1 MIEIKGFF
9 SDWHEVDI
17 ETARRYVACHL
28 SGVTTTSNPQKRAAM
43 VDGTYLRGITVRELI
58 GGIYANS

>member
-17 ETARRYVACHL
+17 ETARNFVTHHL
-28 SGVTTTSNPQKRAAM
+28 SGCTTKSDPQQKAAL
-43 VDGTYLRGITVRELI
+43 VDGKYLRGITVRELI